1 MGAFMIAR
9 NLLLGA
15 LLLGVASPALAQEE
29 DPGGSEIIV
38 TGARRNYD
46 NYDERVPAVGL
57 KRVADF
63 AIQPVRVTGDTRD
76 ADQRSKEMY
85 ETIRRAID
93 LVGAHGLQLAFGETI
108 VEPLTPANYR
118 DLTFGSA
125 GRPDTSQVELMVKAP
140 LGGNVDAREA
150 VARIDRFLKAIKPDG
165 RALVEKSDDL
175 TLSIVKPDQYRAEIG
190 QTIAGDAAAMA
201 ARFGPDYGV
210 EVRGLNRPV
219 EWSRAGLTEVMLYI
233 PYELVIVPKR

>member
-15 LLLGVASPALAQEE
+15 LLLGVVSPAYAQEE
-29 DPGGSEIIV
+29 NPGGAEIIV

-118 DLTFGSA
+118 DLTFGGA